1 MADILD
7 RCTEASERTDQAFNN
22 MKNRLEDFDSSI
34 ADFQVARQLADEIYA
49 INDNANASAYELD
62 QMAVKVQVLND
73 LNIDGLHLEID
84 ETTQRGTEV
93 EPGGRS

>member
-49 INDNANASAYELD
+49 INDNANALLMIRS
-62 QMAVKVQVLND
+62 N
-73 LNIDGLHLEID
+73 
-84 ETTQRGTEV
+84 
-93 EPGGRS
+93 GGKSSSPDRFEH

>member
-1 MADILD
+1 MH
-7 RCTEASERTDQAFNN
+7 RSVRTHRPSVYQYE
-22 MKNRLEDFDSSI
+22 NRLEDFDSSI

-84 ETTQRGTEV
+84 ETTQKLKKVKPLLT
-93 EPGGRS
+93 S